1 MAINKR
7 WRGFMT
13 YSDFTIL
20 VVEDDPGMQ
29 KIYEK
34 SLLGEGYKVV
44 LAESGAR
51 ALAELEEARVDL
63 LITDL
68 KMKTMSALEMLP
80 VLKKDH
86 PQIPVIVVSGRYEG
100 LMADFHK
107 KGFTNVEMF
116 YQKPLNMIVL
126 KQKIREILKIEK
138 SDPKPS
144 KLPT

>member
-1 MAINKR
+1 
-7 WRGFMT
+7 MT
-13 YSDFTIL
+13 CSDFTVM

-29 KIYEK
+29 KIYDK
-34 SLLGEGYKVV
+34 SLSAEGYKVI

-51 ALAELEEARVDL
+51 ALAELAENKVDL

-80 VLKKDH
+80 VLKQDYPK
-86 PQIPVIVVSGRYEG
+86 IPVIVVSGRYEG
-100 LMADFHK
+100 LMEDLHK

-126 KQKIREILKIEK
+126 KQKIRQILKIGIEGEK
-138 SDPKPS
+138 AVNRPA
-144 KLPT
+144 